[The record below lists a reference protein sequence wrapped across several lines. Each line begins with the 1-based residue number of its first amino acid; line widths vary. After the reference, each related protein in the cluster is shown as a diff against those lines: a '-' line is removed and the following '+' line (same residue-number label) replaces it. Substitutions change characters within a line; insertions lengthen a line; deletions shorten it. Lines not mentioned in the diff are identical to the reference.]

1 MSYRLTEYLEAVYM
15 KKSDIYG
22 FFTNFGMRGIER
34 VLKGEETIDAISGT
48 IDISMNGKKH
58 KKVLGALALTPTRV
72 ILYHNKMSFMGHF
85 SMDYP
90 LQRINNVVFNVGIF
104 WAEIRIHSGDDVLLI
119 ERLPIDEGTEN
130 FVKNL
135 KTMIYEANNKG
146 SNVPNYKSSQASF
159 IDIADQIQKL
169 ANLKTQGVLT
179 EKEFSAQKKKLLE
192 S

>member
-1 MSYRLTEYLEAVYM
+1 
-15 KKSDIYG
+15 
-22 FFTNFGMRGIER
+22 
-34 VLKGEETIDAISGT
+34 
-48 IDISMNGKKH
+48 MNGKKH

-90 LQRINNVVFNVGIF
+90 IKRINNVVFNVGIF

-119 ERLPIDEGTEN
+119 ERLPIADETED

-146 SNVPNYKSSQASF
+146 SNIQNFQGSQAPF
-159 IDIADQIQKL
+159 IDIADQLQKL
-169 ANLKTQGVLT
+169 ADLKTQGILT
-179 EKEFSAQKKKLLE
+179 EKEFAAQKKKLLG